1 MESSALSLRS
11 TAPRFAP
18 ASASF
23 LDARFRRA
31 FETAAIGFGIC
42 DLDGRIIEANPA
54 LAQLLGYK
62 CEELVG
68 VDPWNLTG
76 TKLVGTMLAGTR
88 LPETPSAEA
97 HLAGPN
103 FAGGKAGRTGLAEA
117 ELLCAAPLDGLP
129 RSKSDSWV
137 VERPCQR
144 RDGSGFC
151 GRVTASVARDD
162 GGQPVFLVVLLEDTG
177 ERKHT
182 DDRLRQ
188 AEKMELIGRLA
199 AGVAHDFN
207 NLLTGILLY
216 CDLLLPSFEV
226 DEPPHR
232 YVEEIR
238 LASEQGAALTH
249 QLLAIARKQEPAPVS
264 GMNEIVASSENLLRR
279 LMGERIELI
288 TALDARAGL
297 LVADGA
303 RLRQLLMN
311 LVLNARD
318 ALDQG
323 KVPGG
328 KIWVSTRVARWPPE
342 LEREA
347 ISLTV
352 EDNGCGMNAETC
364 SHLFEPFFTTKI
376 ASEGTGMGLGTV
388 QRIVDELGG
397 SIQISSTPG
406 SGTRVEVLLPAA
418 IEPREPGL
426 AESTPVAAVETV
438 RDGIEGQ
445 ISGNAISGNSKVLNS
460 RILNTPK

>member
-1 MESSALSLRS
+1 MDATALSLRT

-23 LDARFRRA
+23 LDVRFRRA
-31 FETAAIGFGIC
+31 FETAAIGIGIC
-42 DLDGRIIEANPA
+42 DLEGRIIEANPA
-54 LAQLLGYK
+54 LAQLLNYK
-62 CEELVG
+62 CEELAG
-68 VDPWNLTG
+68 VDPWKLTG
-76 TKLVGTMLAGTR
+76 TKLVGTMLLGTR
-88 LPETPSAEA
+88 LPETPLAEA

-103 FAGGKAGRTGLAEA
+103 SAGDKSGCTGLAKA
-117 ELLCAAPLDGLP
+117 DLLCGAPLDGLP
-129 RSKSDSWV
+129 RPKSDSWV
-137 VERPCQR
+137 VERACQR
-144 RDGSGFC
+144 CDGSEFW
-151 GRVTASVARDD
+151 GRVTTSVAHDD
-162 GGQPVFLVVLLEDTG
+162 GGQPAFLIVLLEDAS

-182 DDRLRQ
+182 DERLRQ

-216 CDLLLPSFEV
+216 CDLLLPSLEV

-249 QLLAIARKQEPAPVS
+249 QLLAIARKQEPARVS
-264 GMNEIVASSENLLRR
+264 AMNEIVASSENLLRR

-288 TALDARAGL
+288 TALDAEAGL
-297 LVADGA
+297 RVADGA

-328 KIWVSTRVARWPPE
+328 KIWVSTRVAQWPPE
-342 LEREA
+342 PGREA

-352 EDNGCGMNAETC
+352 EDNGCGMSAETR

-397 SIQISSTPG
+397 SIHISSTPG
-406 SGTRVEVLLPAA
+406 SGTRVEVFLPAA
-418 IEPREPGL
+418 GEPHEPGL
-426 AESTPVAAVETV
+426 VDSTPLATVETV
-438 RDGIEGQ
+438 RDGIESQ
-445 ISGNAISGNSKVLNS
+445 ISGNSQILNSQVLNS
-460 RILNTPK
+460 RTTNTPK

>member
-1 MESSALSLRS
+1 MTVFSMDSTAPSLRT
-11 TAPRFAP
+11 TAPRFAAAN
-18 ASASF
+18 AS
-23 LDARFRRA
+23 
-31 FETAAIGFGIC
+31 
-42 DLDGRIIEANPA
+42 
-54 LAQLLGYK
+54 
-62 CEELVG
+62 
-68 VDPWNLTG
+68 
-76 TKLVGTMLAGTR
+76 
-88 LPETPSAEA
+88 
-97 HLAGPN
+97 
-103 FAGGKAGRTGLAEA
+103 
-117 ELLCAAPLDGLP
+117 
-129 RSKSDSWV
+129 
-137 VERPCQR
+137 
-144 RDGSGFC
+144 
-151 GRVTASVARDD
+151 
-162 GGQPVFLVVLLEDTG
+162 
-177 ERKHT
+177 ERKEA
-182 DDRLRQ
+182 DERLRQ

-216 CDLLLPSFEV
+216 CDLLLPSLEV

-249 QLLAIARKQEPAPVS
+249 QLLAIARKQEPTRVS

-288 TALDARAGL
+288 TTLDAKAET

-323 KVPGG
+323 KLPGG
-328 KIWVSTRVARWPPE
+328 KIWVSTRVAHWPPE

-352 EDNGCGMNAETC
+352 EDNGCGMNAETR

-397 SIQISSTPG
+397 SIRISSSPG
-406 SGTRVEVLLPAA
+406 SGTRVEVFLPLAA
-418 IEPREPGL
+418 EPRESRL
-426 AESTPVAAVETV
+426 IESTPAAAAEAV
-438 RDGIEGQ
+438 RDGIEDR
-445 ISGNAISGNSKVLNS
+445 SSGNSQLLNS
-460 RILNTPK
+460 RITDAPK